1 MTYVIAEPCV
11 DVKDKACIAECPVDC
26 IYEGDR
32 MLYIHPDECV
42 DCGACEPLCPK
53 EAIFYHL
60 EVPKKWR
67 PYTKANAE
75 FFEGLDSPGG
85 AANLGKVS
93 NDPQFIKDLP
103 PRE

>member
-1 MTYVIAEPCV
+1 MSIN
-11 DVKDKACIAECPVDC
+11 
-26 IYEGDR
+26 
-32 MLYIHPDECV
+32 
-42 DCGACEPLCPK
+42 
-53 EAIFYHL
+53 L